1 MAVAAEADR
10 LFLVVELDPGPAGII
25 EGEIFVIG
33 PVFATVG
40 RLLGIGEH
48 RDVVWP
54 IRGHEELHLLLG
66 GVGNTRYTS
75 RNSSKG
81 AFSYMCAPL
90 KSGTVTMLLTIPKR
104 YRKKNILVNMGL
116 SSIGTAIIFLL
127 AKLHT
132 FSLKSK

>member
-1 MAVAAEADR
+1 MR
-10 LFLVVELDPGPAGII
+10 RSGM
-25 EGEIFVIG
+25 
-33 PVFATVG
+33 
-40 RLLGIGEH
+40 
-48 RDVVWP
+48 
-54 IRGHEELHLLLG
+54 LHLPMRKDLG
-66 GVGNTRYTS
+66 TSHTNAHTRYTS

-132 FSLKSK
+132 FSLNSK